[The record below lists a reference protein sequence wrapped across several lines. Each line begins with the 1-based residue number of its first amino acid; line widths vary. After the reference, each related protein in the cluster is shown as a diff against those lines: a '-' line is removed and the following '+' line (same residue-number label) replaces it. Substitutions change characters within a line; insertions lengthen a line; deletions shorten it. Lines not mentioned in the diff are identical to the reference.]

1 MASKPGRLIRYIHD
15 RLLPKHKKETT
26 YSSEEISQTS
36 LRNFQQDTAYQEMI
50 SPGEVPSPG
59 TDGLILLF
67 QLEEFNQEE
76 ENSVQCPCNDY
87 FPPLWLV
94 PWFDFTHFN
103 YNNYKIVSNKLLNS
117 LNDDSLPINS
127 CIVELP
133 IASNSF
139 SSGVTI
145 SIKVIR
151 RRENEK
157 KRQEKENC
165 VQAFLVGLKERVS
178 ILKI

>member
-127 CIVELP
+127 CIDFNK
-133 IASNSF
+133 SNKKEGKRKETPRKRKLCSSLF
-139 SSGVTI
+139 SR
-145 SIKVIR
+145 IKGKGF
-151 RRENEK
+151 N
-157 KRQEKENC
+157 
-165 VQAFLVGLKERVS
+165 S
-178 ILKI
+178 